1 MAQKFDNVSDK
12 ELFVGQPYAEAQKG
26 AGKQFGADYEKAS
39 NEEKSML
46 DDLATRFGVK
56 KEKAPKEKKGNF
68 YDDYEVSKEDLSNT
82 YRGAKGV
89 TFIDKGNAN
98 DPELEY
104 KGKTYNYWDIENA
117 LWEDFK
123 DYAKENNIEV
133 NEQWGANKNLT
144 SPETD
149 EAFNK
154 YVKENVYKYLEDGDD
169 YATDEQISEAL
180 ADYQYLITDKDT
192 AGTYAEAVAK
202 NLGTSKQRVLD
213 MIISENPE
221 KINENSKMSVV
232 AGLEPK
238 EDDLSELDE
247 DLHDDY
253 YALKEATGL
262 DLDGAKTGY
271 QDNVIETDDGDYII
285 LTEEEAYE
293 TARDNIEND
302 IDDMGLEAFTE
313 NFQDWIIDNALDQ
326 DWFQEAYEESNYYY
340 IDDIENEA
348 GNGFESRLIEEAY
361 DEGLVSDDE
370 LEENEYGDKVLKDNS
385 SANFERIKED
395 YLEYLNGRED
405 DYVGWYRDNFGDD
418 DLTRLIRDGYVS
430 LDIDKIVDECIKWDG
445 IAHFL
450 NTYDGEE
457 IELPNG
463 KFAYRIN

>member
-12 ELFVGQPYAEAQKG
+12 ELF
-26 AGKQFGADYEKAS
+26 ADFKTKDS
-39 NEEKSML
+39 
-46 DDLATRFGVK
+46 D
-56 KEKAPKEKKGNF
+56 
-68 YDDYEVSKEDLSNT
+68 SKELAQ
-82 YRGAKGV
+82 AKQD
-89 TFIDKGNAN
+89 FN
-98 DPELEY
+98 
-104 KGKTYNYWDIENA
+104 KGKKSLGEVDDIAIKEFEN
-117 LWEDFK
+117 
-123 DYAKENNIEV
+123 
-133 NEQWGANKNLT
+133 
-144 SPETD
+144 
-149 EAFNK
+149 
-154 YVKENVYKYLEDGDD
+154 
-169 YATDEQISEAL
+169 
-180 ADYQYLITDKDT
+180 
-192 AGTYAEAVAK
+192 
-202 NLGTSKQRVLD
+202 KQ
-213 MIISENPE
+213 
-221 KINENSKMSVV
+221 KT
-232 AGLEPK
+232 PK
-238 EDDLSELDE
+238 EDKFKGVFDDLDTKEAEMRKTELSNKFKGKDLDTAISELKQGRPYGEVLSGTITYEKEAPKNSLYLYAQDDITDEDIEEAKEYGLTFKGYNKFGDERNAVFSGSKEAFDKFNEEYLGDYEINPDYFYEDEESFAGDISDKRYADLSELDE

-253 YALKEATGL
+253 YALREATGL
-262 DLDGAKTGY
+262 DLDGARTGY
-271 QDNVIETDDGDYII
+271 RDDVIETDDGDYII

-326 DWFQEAYEESNYYY
+326 DWFREAYEESNDYY

-361 DEGLVSDDE
+361 DEGIVSDDE

-445 IAHFL
+445 VAHFL